1 MSEYT
6 TKETC
11 EVYHK
16 QLDDTVTKLCNKIDN
31 LIDLSAKHE
40 KEIYLHSHEI
50 KEQKKD
56 IDTVGDKVR
65 VLENDTLK
73 HKMLFRYVPI
83 SLSLITIIVVFVD
96 KFVG

>member
-1 MSEYT
+1 MYS
-6 TKETC
+6 
-11 EVYHK
+11 
-16 QLDDTVTKLCNKIDN
+16 
-31 LIDLSAKHE
+31 LSAKHE

-65 VLENDTLK
+65 TLEKDTIK

-83 SLSLITIIVVFVD
+83 SLSLITIIFVFVE
-96 KFVG
+96 KFV